1 MTRKFRFLILI
12 KDRRP
17 LSQDKPTEELVFIVT
32 DDDNAALSDTDNTDK
47 KFFFGDLIFGG

>member
-1 MTRKFRFLILI
+1 MI